1 MIIKDNFTNTTVSTK
16 DHNRDTTATLLEL
29 LRKRVPEMNIVN
41 FFVAGTGRSGRVC
54 KHAIRGLLDKN
65 QKVDWY
71 TVTAVTKEIIKKVN
85 KDNVGIFNNKNVFD
99 QVYLLPGLNKM
110 IGDESL
116 DVETGASKAQL
127 KRAFGKMANGKI
139 TNRPLLTNFVKM
151 VA

>member
-1 MIIKDNFTNTTVSTK
+1 MGGG
-16 DHNRDTTATLLEL
+16 
-29 LRKRVPEMNIVN
+29 
-41 FFVAGTGRSGRVC
+41 GTRL
-54 KHAIRGLLDKN
+54 A
-65 QKVDWY
+65 
-71 TVTAVTKEIIKKVN
+71 AAKKVIRKIVSN
-85 KDNVGIFNNKNVFD
+85 TDLTSGAYFGLMEWGTRHRIRVNIGPNGASRIFNNVNGFD
-99 QVYLLPGLNKM
+99 QVYLLPGLNNM